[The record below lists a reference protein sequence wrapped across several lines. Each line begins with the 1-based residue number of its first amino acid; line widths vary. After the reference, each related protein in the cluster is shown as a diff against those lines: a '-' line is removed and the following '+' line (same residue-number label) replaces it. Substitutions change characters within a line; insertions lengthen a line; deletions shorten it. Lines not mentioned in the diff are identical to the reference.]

1 MTKANWKWAL
11 LATVIVLSSC
21 GKNGKQ
27 QTKAPIR
34 VKVETV
40 RSMDAREGQSY
51 VGMVEEREATAVSF
65 TSMGTV
71 RRVYVSE
78 GQIVQRGQLL
88 AEMDDTQAKNMLT
101 SAEAMMNQANDAYQ
115 RYGMLHENGSLP
127 EVKWVE
133 IESKVAQA
141 KSQLAMAQKNINDCR
156 LTAPVSGVVGRKM
169 ISAGETAVP
178 SQTVV
183 TILDINTVK
192 VKVSMPEN
200 EMGSIHENTPSIIQ
214 VEAANK
220 ELIGGRIE
228 KGVQADPLTHTYD
241 IRIHV
246 ENKERSLL
254 PGMVANVTFQG
265 KEHGASPLTLPVT
278 SVQRMTDGSL
288 FVWTVD
294 KAKAAHRTT
303 IQVGT
308 TIGNRITVRS
318 GLEPDQQVVV
328 EGYQKLSEG
337 TNVIY

>member
-1 MTKANWKWAL
+1 MTKVNWKWAL

-156 LTAPVSGVVGRKM
+156 LTAPVSGGIGRKM

-178 SQTVV
+178 SQAVV

-192 VKVSMPEN
+192 VKVSMPEY

-265 KEHGASPLTLPVT
+265 KEHGTSLLTLPVT

>member
-1 MTKANWKWAL
+1 MTKVNWKWAL

-156 LTAPVSGVVGRKM
+156 LTAPVSGVIGRKM

-178 SQTVV
+178 SQAVV

-265 KEHGASPLTLPVT
+265 KEHGTSLLTLPVT

>member
-1 MTKANWKWAL
+1 MTKVNWKWAL

-156 LTAPVSGVVGRKM
+156 LTAPVSGVIGRKM

-178 SQTVV
+178 SQAVV

-265 KEHGASPLTLPVT
+265 KVHGASPLTLPVT

>member
-21 GKNGKQ
+21 GKSGKQ

-156 LTAPVSGVVGRKM
+156 LTAPVSGVIGRKM

-178 SQTVV
+178 SQAVV

-265 KEHGASPLTLPVT
+265 KEHGTSLLTLPVT

-294 KAKAAHRTT
+294 NAKAAHRTT

>member
-1 MTKANWKWAL
+1 MTKVNWKWAL

-21 GKNGKQ
+21 GKSGKQ
-27 QTKAPIR
+27 QAKAPIR

-156 LTAPVSGVVGRKM
+156 LTAPVSGVIGRKM

-178 SQTVV
+178 SQAVV

-265 KEHGASPLTLPVT
+265 KEHGTSLLTLPVT

>member
-1 MTKANWKWAL
+1 MTKVNWKWAL
-11 LATVIVLSSC
+11 LATVIVLSSF

-156 LTAPVSGVVGRKM
+156 PTAPVSGVIGRKM

-178 SQTVV
+178 SQAVV

-265 KEHGASPLTLPVT
+265 KEHGTSLLTLPVT